1 MTRTILT
8 AITIAFLSLT
18 LMIPAGSF
26 SYSQPEMVDV
36 IIGFHDKPN
45 KNLVNSVG
53 GQVHRQFSI
62 ISAVDATIP
71 INAIEKLQN
80 NPNVSFVEKVIEYQL
95 HEQTTPWGV
104 DRIDSEEAWDATP
117 SVTGDG
123 VIVAVLDTGLDMDHP
138 DVSAFWGY
146 SVVSKDPSNFDDKNG
161 HGTHT
166 AGTIAA
172 ENNGDGVVGVA
183 PDVTLYSIQISKGSR
198 ISTNNIVAGIDAA
211 VAGPDGDLD
220 TSDDQPDVF
229 NMSFGGGHS
238 PAVEIALNNAHSKGI
253 VLVASAGNSST
264 SSKSYPAGL
273 PNVMAI
279 GSTTDTDALSS
290 FSNYGSHI
298 DVVAPGSSILSTYKA
313 GTYSTLS
320 GTSMASPH
328 VAGVAALTIQ
338 ANPNLDNIGIRALL
352 QNTAED
358 LGAPDFDST
367 FGYGLVDAENAV
379 LGTTSGDNY
388 VSSGNSGEDPVP
400 NPGDVV
406 TAEVEYRA
414 HKKPGGYLITDITLQ
429 DNNENLVNADVS
441 VTLYLDGVS
450 VGSATGNTG
459 DDGKASFR
467 LDNAPAGHYST
478 EVTNVS
484 DLRWNGNT
492 IDPEFDKTR

>member
-1 MTRTILT
+1 MVKTILT

-18 LMIPAGSF
+18 LMIPAGNF

-45 KNLVNSVG
+45 KNLVNGVG

-62 ISAVDATIP
+62 IPAVDATIP

-80 NPNVSFVEKVIEYQL
+80 NPNVSFVEKVIEYQF

-104 DRIDSEEAWDATP
+104 DRIDSEEAWGATP
-117 SVTGDG
+117 SVTGAG

-138 DVSAFWGY
+138 DVSATWGY

-172 ENNGDGVVGVA
+172 KNNVDGVVGVA
-183 PDVTLYSIQISKGSR
+183 PDVELYSIQISKGSR

-211 VAGPDGDLD
+211 VAGPDGNLG
-220 TSDDQPDVF
+220 TSTDQPDVF
-229 NMSFGGGHS
+229 NMSFGGGKS
-238 PAVEIALNNAHSKGI
+238 NAVETALNNAHNDYGI

-279 GSTTDTDALSS
+279 GSTTDTDALSG
-290 FSNYGSHI
+290 FSNYGDHI
-298 DVVAPGSSILSTYKA
+298 DVVAPGSSILSTYK
-313 GTYSTLS
+313 GGSYDILS

-328 VAGVAALTIQ
+328 VAGVAALIIQ

-358 LGAPDFDST
+358 LGA
-367 FGYGLVDAENAV
+367 
-379 LGTTSGDNY
+379 
-388 VSSGNSGEDPVP
+388 
-400 NPGDVV
+400 
-406 TAEVEYRA
+406 
-414 HKKPGGYLITDITLQ
+414 
-429 DNNENLVNADVS
+429 
-441 VTLYLDGVS
+441 
-450 VGSATGNTG
+450 
-459 DDGKASFR
+459 
-467 LDNAPAGHYST
+467 
-478 EVTNVS
+478 
-484 DLRWNGNT
+484 NG
-492 IDPEFDKTR
+492 FDKYPNSRCIIS